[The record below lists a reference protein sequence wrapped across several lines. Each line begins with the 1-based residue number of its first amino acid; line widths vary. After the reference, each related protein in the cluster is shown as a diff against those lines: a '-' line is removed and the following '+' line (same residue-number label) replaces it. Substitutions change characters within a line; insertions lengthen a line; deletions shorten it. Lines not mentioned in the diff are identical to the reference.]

1 MQSPCRL
8 FIFLFF
14 LLFLSILP
22 VSGTTPDSTRQAS
35 NLRLMGVTDSLL
47 SAHELLRQASA
58 GILFYDLCADSILIS
73 THPEKLF
80 TPASTQKILVA
91 QAAAS
96 VPDTMVSRTI
106 LLGSGSQRRK
116 SFRGDLILRGDADPE
131 LSSADLLKLVEALK
145 KRGIRRISGTVYA
158 DTSSVVPL
166 PWGKGWSWDDIP
178 YRFLPRLSALPVNKG
193 VALTGADSALC
204 TLYQGTPAENPKT
217 PEYTAALFRSLMEQ
231 QDIRI
236 RKQHTGFVKSPP
248 KALVLGEVTRSRNQ
262 IIIPMLKNS
271 DNLNAEMLLLALGKE
286 HATPA
291 AATAAGLA
299 QIGRMM
305 ATWGYGSS
313 DYRLTDGS
321 GLSFYNALRPAQ
333 LVRALREGFHNSEW
347 LAMLQRALPVAAT
360 DGSLKNRML
369 GTSAAGKVY
378 AKTGT
383 LTGASCL
390 AGYAERPHGPLL
402 AVAFMIRGYAGSAAQ
417 ATQLQDQL
425 CVLMTSL

>member
-58 GILFYDLCADSILIS
+58 GILFYDLCADSILFS
-73 THPEKLF
+73 KNAEKLF

-91 QAAAS
+91 LAAAS

-166 PWGKGWSWDDIP
+166 PWG
-178 YRFLPRLSALPVNKG
+178 
-193 VALTGADSALC
+193 
-204 TLYQGTPAENPKT
+204 
-217 PEYTAALFRSLMEQ
+217 
-231 QDIRI
+231 
-236 RKQHTGFVKSPP
+236 
-248 KALVLGEVTRSRNQ
+248 
-262 IIIPMLKNS
+262 
-271 DNLNAEMLLLALGKE
+271 
-286 HATPA
+286 
-291 AATAAGLA
+291 
-299 QIGRMM
+299 
-305 ATWGYGSS
+305 
-313 DYRLTDGS
+313 
-321 GLSFYNALRPAQ
+321 
-333 LVRALREGFHNSEW
+333 
-347 LAMLQRALPVAAT
+347 
-360 DGSLKNRML
+360 
-369 GTSAAGKVY
+369 
-378 AKTGT
+378 
-383 LTGASCL
+383 
-390 AGYAERPHGPLL
+390 
-402 AVAFMIRGYAGSAAQ
+402 
-417 ATQLQDQL
+417 
-425 CVLMTSL
+425 